1 MKKKYLIISVLSIMS
16 LFFTYSSNIK
26 IDRVGI
32 INLDLILETVF
43 SGKSKT
49 MQDIKK
55 EKDEFEANLK
65 KIEENVMIL
74 KEASLKEEDQQKKL
88 IIEKKIEDVTKQY
101 NDYYK
106 LKSYQ
111 IEQKIKKIQGPII
124 KEIYDTVRKLSEQ
137 EGFTLILDAKNESVF
152 YYSFETD
159 ITQKV
164 IDIFVKNYETS
175 NSSE

>member
-1 MKKKYLIISVLSIMS
+1 MKRNLIILILSIMS
-16 LFFTYSSNIK
+16 LFFAYSSNIK

-55 EKDEFEANLK
+55 EKNEFETNLK

-88 IIEKKIEDVTKQY
+88 IIEKKIEEVTKQY

-152 YYSFETD
+152 YYSFEAD
-159 ITQKV
+159 ITQKI
-164 IDIFVKNYETS
+164 IDIFVKNYD
-175 NSSE
+175 N

>member
-1 MKKKYLIISVLSIMS
+1 MKKILIISILSIMT

-164 IDIFVKNYETS
+164 IDIFVKNYETP
-175 NSSE
+175 NPNE

>member
-1 MKKKYLIISVLSIMS
+1 MS
-16 LFFTYSSNIK
+16 LFFAYSSNIK

-55 EKDEFEANLK
+55 EKNEFETNLK

-88 IIEKKIEDVTKQY
+88 IIEKKIEEVTKQY

-152 YYSFETD
+152 YYSFEAD
-159 ITQKV
+159 ITQKI
-164 IDIFVKNYETS
+164 IDIFVKNYD
-175 NSSE
+175 N

>member
-1 MKKKYLIISVLSIMS
+1 MKKILIISILSIMT

-74 KEASLKEEDQQKKL
+74 KEASMKEEDQQKKL

-137 EGFTLILDAKNESVF
+137 EGFTLILDAKTKAYF
-152 YYSFETD
+152 
-159 ITQKV
+159 ITLLKQ
-164 IDIFVKNYETS
+164 I
-175 NSSE
+175 

>member
-1 MKKKYLIISVLSIMS
+1 MKKYLIISVLSIMS
-16 LFFTYSSNIK
+16 LFFAYSSNIK

>member
-1 MKKKYLIISVLSIMS
+1 MKKILIISILSIMT

-74 KEASLKEEDQQKKL
+74 KEASMKEEDQQKKL

-164 IDIFVKNYETS
+164 IDIFVKNYETP
-175 NSSE
+175 NPNE

>member
-1 MKKKYLIISVLSIMS
+1 
-16 LFFTYSSNIK
+16 
-26 IDRVGI
+26 
-32 INLDLILETVF
+32 LILETVF

-55 EKDEFEANLK
+55 EKNEFETNLK

-88 IIEKKIEDVTKQY
+88 IIEKKIEEVTKQY

-152 YYSFETD
+152 YYSFEAD
-159 ITQKV
+159 ITQKI
-164 IDIFVKNYETS
+164 IDIFVKNYD
-175 NSSE
+175 N

>member
-1 MKKKYLIISVLSIMS
+1 IMS
-16 LFFTYSSNIK
+16 LFFAYSSNIK

-55 EKDEFEANLK
+55 EKNEFETNLK

-88 IIEKKIEDVTKQY
+88 IIEKKIEEVTKQY

-152 YYSFETD
+152 YYSFEAD
-159 ITQKV
+159 ITQKI
-164 IDIFVKNYETS
+164 IDIFVKNYD
-175 NSSE
+175 N

>member
-1 MKKKYLIISVLSIMS
+1 MKRNLIILILSIMS
-16 LFFTYSSNIK
+16 LFFAYSSNIK

-55 EKDEFEANLK
+55 EKNEFETNLK
-65 KIEENVMIL
+65 KIEENVIIL

-88 IIEKKIEDVTKQY
+88 IIEKKIEEVTKQY

-152 YYSFETD
+152 YYSFEAD
-159 ITQKV
+159 ITQKI
-164 IDIFVKNYETS
+164 IDIFVKNYD
-175 NSSE
+175 N